1 MQAVQSQKKV
11 RLEASGRPSIELDA
25 SEVIK
30 FYFDDCK
37 TGLSP
42 EFVHQNF
49 GEEQKISWFQEYMP
63 LNVGVYVNTN
73 DLTARVKVTHGD
85 VTDSVSLDASIKDI
99 LQRISSP
106 CEVGN
111 GCTPAKY
118 PGDLANACSEV
129 CHSLIL
135 ASEKVSL
142 SDGFFVERFSAS
154 DFPGKS
160 FDTWKRAEWLM
171 LWFIESVSQSAHETD
186 PNWEYYV
193 LRCPENRV
201 VAMCSV
207 YRFPSFSF
215 VTKGVIGERVRIS
228 QFLTLP
234 SMRKGGHGT
243 RLLQYLAERVMS
255 KEDIDML
262 TMEDPSWG
270 MTSLRESVYLRLAN
284 RAGLLVNST
293 STKVLE
299 SELKIPLPFA
309 RRIRRLIEI
318 NELRNGHQISNGLVR
333 KIVNSGNKFVTEFI
347 DSIEF
352 YDESTERS
360 AAPDSGPIPL
370 DVSDKLI
377 HDSIQAALR
386 KLERVVCSAA

>member
-1 MQAVQSQKKV
+1 
-11 RLEASGRPSIELDA
+11 
-25 SEVIK
+25 
-30 FYFDDCK
+30 
-37 TGLSP
+37 
-42 EFVHQNF
+42 
-49 GEEQKISWFQEYMP
+49 
-63 LNVGVYVNTN
+63 
-73 DLTARVKVTHGD
+73 
-85 VTDSVSLDASIKDI
+85 
-99 LQRISSP
+99 
-106 CEVGN
+106 
-111 GCTPAKY
+111 
-118 PGDLANACSEV
+118 
-129 CHSLIL
+129 
-135 ASEKVSL
+135 
-142 SDGFFVERFSAS
+142 
-154 DFPGKS
+154 
-160 FDTWKRAEWLM
+160 
-171 LWFIESVSQSAHETD
+171 
-186 PNWEYYV
+186 
-193 LRCPENRV
+193 
-201 VAMCSV
+201 
-207 YRFPSFSF
+207 
-215 VTKGVIGERVRIS
+215 
-228 QFLTLP
+228 
-234 SMRKGGHGT
+234 
-243 RLLQYLAERVMS
+243 MS

-262 TMEDPSWG
+262 TMEDPSLG

-309 RRIRRLIEI
+309 RRIRRLLEI